1 MIMRKNKFAEY
12 VGIIALASLM
22 ALNYE
27 IFIFKNQ
34 FAPAGIGG
42 VATMIQYVFDFS
54 VGYLTLIINIPL
66 AVIAYFI
73 IDRDFTLKSLTFS
86 LVFSMMLLVLKNI
99 DLTSF
104 RYYSENGTSTVL
116 APVAAGTINGI
127 IYGFAMKL
135 NGSTGGMDIVAAC
148 IRKSRPHFALTRIIF
163 TLNTI
168 VAIVSY
174 FVYGF
179 KLEPVILCIIYC
191 FITSTVNEYILKGG
205 KGAIKF
211 EIITMHADEISERII
226 KELRHSATIWAVEGA
241 YTHNERQ
248 MLICLVNKHQ
258 IIDFQRILNEYDN
271 TFAYISGVTE
281 TIGNFKRIK
290 VNHEHTAR

>member
-1 MIMRKNKFAEY
+1 MCMKKHKMIEY
-12 VGIIALASLM
+12 IKIIILASIM

-42 VATMIQYVFDFS
+42 IATMIQYVFDFS

-66 AVIAYFI
+66 AFIAYFI
-73 IDRDFTLKSLTFS
+73 IDRDFTIKSLTFS
-86 LVFSMMLLVLKNI
+86 MVFSFMLILLKTV
-99 DLTSF
+99 DLDAF
-104 RYYSENGTSTVL
+104 RYYSENGTSAIL

-135 NGSTGGMDIVAAC
+135 NGSSGGMDIVAAC
-148 IRKSRPHFALTRIIF
+148 IRKRRPHFALTRII
-163 TLNTI
+163 I
-168 VAIVSY
+168 
-174 FVYGF
+174 YGY

-191 FITSTVNEYILKGG
+191 FITSSVNEYILKGG
-205 KGAIKF
+205 KEAIKF
-211 EIITMHADEISERII
+211 EIITTHGDEICKRII
-226 KELRHSATIWAVEGA
+226 NELHHSATIWTVEGA
-241 YTHNERQ
+241 YTHIDRQ

-258 IIDFQRILNEYDN
+258 IIEFQRILYEYDD

-281 TIGNFKRIK
+281 TIGNFKKIKKVHKPIK
-290 VNHEHTAR
+290 VHH